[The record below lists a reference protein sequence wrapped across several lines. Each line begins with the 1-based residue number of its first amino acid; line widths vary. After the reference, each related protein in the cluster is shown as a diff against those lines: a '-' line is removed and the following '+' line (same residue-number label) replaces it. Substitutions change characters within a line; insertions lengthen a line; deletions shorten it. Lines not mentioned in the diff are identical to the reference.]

1 MKFKPGEKLKTQGGL
16 PSNPD
21 SVFNE
26 KYMKLAK
33 SLRNW
38 QIAFLSQTIL
48 FAISLLGFIKVA
60 TQTQIIPYIVEV
72 NKEEGIVKNIG
83 AINRINYVAN
93 DKLIMSTL
101 RNFILKTRS
110 IPLDPIMYGRNIK
123 EAYSFLGEIA
133 QTKLK
138 SQIIAEDTKDK
149 IKNKKTIDI
158 SITTILKVDNK
169 NYQVRWIET
178 GYDERG
184 NIVEKIKKSGI
195 YTIEI
200 IQSNSEEK
208 LLINPV
214 GITITDYS
222 FNNEM

>member
-48 FAISLLGFIKVA
+48 FTISLLGFIKVA

-149 IKNKKTIDI
+149 MKNKETRDI

-184 NIVEKIKKSGI
+184 NIVEKIKNQ
-195 YTIEI
+195 EF
-200 IQSNSEEK
+200 IQ
-208 LLINPV
+208 
-214 GITITDYS
+214 
-222 FNNEM
+222 

>member
-1 MKFKPGEKLKTQGGL
+1 
-16 PSNPD
+16 
-21 SVFNE
+21 
-26 KYMKLAK
+26 
-33 SLRNW
+33 
-38 QIAFLSQTIL
+38 
-48 FAISLLGFIKVA
+48 
-60 TQTQIIPYIVEV
+60 
-72 NKEEGIVKNIG
+72 
-83 AINRINYVAN
+83 
-93 DKLIMSTL
+93 
-101 RNFILKTRS
+101 
-110 IPLDPIMYGRNIK
+110 
-123 EAYSFLGEIA
+123 
-133 QTKLK
+133 
-138 SQIIAEDTKDK
+138 IAEDTKDK
-149 IKNKKTIDI
+149 MKNKETRDI